1 MDCDSA
7 YVDASQES
15 PTPYRQTSG
24 KFPAPGEMVL
34 TVANMPV
41 AKPATQG
48 TYSQIRATRHALKSS
63 NAVRQSRESMARS
76 QLDYHGDAVEALRE
90 ISSIERADETVQG
103 DFMTTTASGKTAIQG
118 RSYKS

>member
-7 YVDASQES
+7 YVDQSQES
-15 PTPYRQTSG
+15 STPCRQTSR

-34 TVANMPV
+34 TVANMTV
-41 AKPATQG
+41 ARPAMQG

-63 NAVRQSRESMARS
+63 NAVRQSRDSLARS
-76 QLDYHGDAVEALRE
+76 QLDYHGDAIEALRE
-90 ISSIERADETVQG
+90 IGSIERAEEMVQG